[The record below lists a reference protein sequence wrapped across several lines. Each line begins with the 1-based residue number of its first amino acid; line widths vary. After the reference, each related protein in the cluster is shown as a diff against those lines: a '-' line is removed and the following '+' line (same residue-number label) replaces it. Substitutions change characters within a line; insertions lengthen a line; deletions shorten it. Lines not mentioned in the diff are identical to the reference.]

1 MGTASVIG
9 SVGNIIGEVVAM
21 GVLFPLTANMNP
33 FATFRLASAVVAALA
48 VVMLFAI
55 KEPKLRSDSPEEDED
70 GEDVLMPTNQRQRFR
85 NDAAKPARR
94 SMSESDFKKA
104 SFCRKIKN
112 LT

>member
-9 SVGNIIGEVVAM
+9 SVGNIIGEIVAM

-55 KEPKLRSDSPEEDED
+55 KEPKLRSDSPEEEEDE
-70 GEDVLMPTNQRQRFR
+70 GDVLMP
-85 NDAAKPARR
+85 
-94 SMSESDFKKA
+94 
-104 SFCRKIKN
+104 
-112 LT
+112 